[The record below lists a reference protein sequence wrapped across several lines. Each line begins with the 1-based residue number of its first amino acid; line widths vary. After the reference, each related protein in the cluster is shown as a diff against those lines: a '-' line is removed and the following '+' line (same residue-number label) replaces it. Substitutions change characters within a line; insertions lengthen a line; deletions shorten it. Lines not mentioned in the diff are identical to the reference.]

1 MLAHNIKDILTIVP
15 EAREFVKQA
24 NLEEDFP
31 IDCKD
36 SAAASYLRA
45 HYLIKVAGKS
55 VSEDVF
61 ALVKKAVDLYG
72 VKDELDGMLVAF
84 NTIEKSASEYSNST
98 QYGLSLRDLEANFE
112 GDLAGF
118 GFLGIEKAASVASDM
133 VERYGSEIQS
143 EQVKRYAGQAWLNK
157 QAAVT
162 TLANRFHA
170 TKGKVPEYV
179 KVARTIVDDVR
190 ENDYAAI
197 RDICSTVTQLDKKAG
212 LDIIGFNF
220 YKEAL
225 ITKQAA
231 FEGALTV
238 NLAGEEVP
246 YTKVMAFGKDRI
258 GAHMGADIA
267 AEMGH
272 DPVTNKAVLEALP
285 RDLQIMLKT
294 LLKNV

>member
-31 IDCKD
+31 LDCKD
-36 SAAASYLRA
+36 SASASYLRA
-45 HYLIKVAGKS
+45 HYLIKIAGRS
-55 VSEDVF
+55 VPEDVF
-61 ALVKKAVDLYG
+61 ALIKKAATLYG
-72 VKDELDGMLVAF
+72 VKEELDEMVVAF
-84 NTIEKSASEYSNST
+84 NTIEKSASEYSQQE
-98 QYGLSLRDLEANFE
+98 QYGLSLKDLEANFE

-118 GFLGIEKAASVASDM
+118 GFLGIEKAASIAQGM
-133 VERYGSEIQS
+133 VDKYGSEVQS
-143 EQVKRYAGQAWLNK
+143 EQVKRYAGQAWLDK
-157 QAAVT
+157 QAAVM

-179 KVARTIVDDVR
+179 KIARVVVDNVR
-190 ENDYAAI
+190 EDDHAAI
-197 RDICSTVTQLDKKAG
+197 RDLCASVTTLDKQAG

-238 NLAGEEVP
+238 NLAGEAVP

-258 GAHMGADIA
+258 GSSMGEDIA
-267 AEMGH
+267 AEMGD

-285 RDLQIMLKT
+285 RDLQIMLKS